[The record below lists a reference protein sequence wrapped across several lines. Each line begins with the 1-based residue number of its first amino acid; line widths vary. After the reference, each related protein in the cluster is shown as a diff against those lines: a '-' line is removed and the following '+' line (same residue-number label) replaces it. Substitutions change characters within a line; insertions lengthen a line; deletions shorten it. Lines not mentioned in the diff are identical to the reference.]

1 MSILVLE
8 KNNLMKKIN
17 NGEAIL
23 FDSDFK
29 EKYPQFDVEYDEKN
43 QVIYYLKISNEYL
56 ISKLKYSG
64 FFVLVSNIK
73 RSPEEMFINL

>member
-8 KNNLMKKIN
+8 KSNLMKKIN

-29 EKYPQFDVEYDEKN
+29 EKYPQCDVEYDEKN

-56 ISKLKYSG
+56 ISKLTYSG
-64 FFVLVSNIK
+64 FCPGF
-73 RSPEEMFINL
+73 